1 MFEFPAVAP
10 ELPRGTLSRDKPL
23 FAHGRGFNVGAYE
36 MKTLMIAGAA
46 AALLASSY
54 AMAQD
59 ATLTIEPAHR
69 TIIKQY
75 VVKEHIR
82 PMTVKESVAVGTV
95 LPGDVSLQPVPEAWV
110 TSAPEVQN
118 YEYFDWNGKVVFVEP
133 KTRKVVSIID

>member
-1 MFEFPAVAP
+1 
-10 ELPRGTLSRDKPL
+10 
-23 FAHGRGFNVGAYE
+23 
-36 MKTLMIAGAA
+36 MKHLLYAGAA
-46 AALLASSY
+46 AALVVSGY

-82 PMTVKESVAVGTV
+82 PIKIRESVAIGTV
-95 LPGDVSLQPVPEAWV
+95 LPADVALEPVPQDWV
-110 TSAPEVQN
+110 TGAPEVSS

-133 KTRKVVSIID
+133 KTRRVVSIIE